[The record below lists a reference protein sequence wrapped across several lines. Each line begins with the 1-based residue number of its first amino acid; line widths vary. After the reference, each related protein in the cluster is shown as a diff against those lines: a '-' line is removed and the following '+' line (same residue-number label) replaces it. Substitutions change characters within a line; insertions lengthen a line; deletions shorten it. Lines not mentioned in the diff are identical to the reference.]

1 MLLLDIV
8 RKRQCNNKI
17 VRKNTKTDFCFLL
30 EYLPRYRSIEGIKV
44 MKDIERFIRMDS
56 ILYPL
61 SSPQYIE
68 VRHKIQA

>member
-17 VRKNTKTDFCFLL
+17 VRKNTKTDFRFLL
-30 EYLPRYRSIEGIKV
+30 EYLPRYRSTEGIKV

-56 ILYPL
+56 ILIL
-61 SSPQYIE
+61 
-68 VRHKIQA
+68 

>member
-17 VRKNTKTDFCFLL
+17 VRKNTKTDFRFLL
-30 EYLPRYRSIEGIKV
+30 EYLLRYRSTEGIKV